1 MTNDTQT
8 DDLMGEIFRQAA
20 ETITLEVRNL
30 EKRLNQIQNDLNNI
44 KKDFPEFFGKE
55 EA

>member
-1 MTNDTQT
+1 MTNDTET
-8 DDLMGEIFRQAA
+8 DDLMGEILRQTA
-20 ETITLEVRNL
+20 EVITLEVRNL

-44 KKDFPEFFGKE
+44 KKDFPEFFSKE